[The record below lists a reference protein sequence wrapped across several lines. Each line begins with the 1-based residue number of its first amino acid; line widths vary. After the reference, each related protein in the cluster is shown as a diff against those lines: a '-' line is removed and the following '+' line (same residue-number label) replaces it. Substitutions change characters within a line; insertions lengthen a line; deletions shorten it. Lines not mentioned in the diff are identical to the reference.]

1 MTVGDEL
8 FQCSSEN
15 KEKIDDVGIIE
26 HGRSS
31 NQADNKNHFSGKTC
45 ESWEMGVAKVDI
57 DVVNL
62 PLKKEKRIKN

>member
-15 KEKIDDVGIIE
+15 KEKTDDVGIIE
-26 HGRSS
+26 HGRLW
-31 NQADNKNHFSGKTC
+31 NQAANRNHFSGKMR
-45 ESWEMGVAKVDI
+45 ESWRMGVAKVDI

-62 PLKKEKRIKN
+62 PLKTKKE